1 MARPVAVCE
10 KIANNPLG
18 HISKNQ
24 RRRIA
29 SWTQP
34 EEQDRVQHYQFLWA
48 AAEDCL
54 PCVEYWLEQGADVF
68 RGQETHPEKTALWW
82 ARECSATRVLPLL
95 EQAAAGNRVDKLH
108 KIPRT
113 QQTPASALKDGDAGE
128 PEETLAGIWL
138 DEDETT
144 AALTAF
150 FGDSEQRQKQVWR
163 AAMQGD
169 AQRVFE
175 LLHLESTSWPVKP
188 VADDLPLRM
197 QSWTLIDFVGFAIQ
211 FWTGRTEL
219 LKKLT
224 LVHSVLREF
233 EDNRVHRVVE
243 WYMTY
248 QFLFPS
254 WLSWQQGLVKSEQD
268 DCEEN
273 SMVAFW
279 AAFAS
284 AELGSDYES
293 LTATEDWCC
302 TDPFLSAVDANIE
315 HPPHCDTWPLRC
327 FVAAFRP
334 QHLST
339 VHALETQLISDA
351 LTGWWTFTAD
361 QRRAISVLLCESLQ
375 KCDDWHTG
383 NAS

>member
-1 MARPVAVCE
+1 M
-10 KIANNPLG
+10 
-18 HISKNQ
+18 
-24 RRRIA
+24 
-29 SWTQP
+29 
-34 EEQDRVQHYQFLWA
+34 
-48 AAEDCL
+48 
-54 PCVEYWLEQGADVF
+54 
-68 RGQETHPEKTALWW
+68 
-82 ARECSATRVLPLL
+82 
-95 EQAAAGNRVDKLH
+95 
-108 KIPRT
+108 
-113 QQTPASALKDGDAGE
+113 
-128 PEETLAGIWL
+128 
-138 DEDETT
+138 
-144 AALTAF
+144 
-150 FGDSEQRQKQVWR
+150 
-163 AAMQGD
+163 
-169 AQRVFE
+169 
-175 LLHLESTSWPVKP
+175 
-188 VADDLPLRM
+188 
-197 QSWTLIDFVGFAIQ
+197 GFAIQ
-211 FWTGRTEL
+211 FWTGRAEL

-224 LVHSVLREF
+224 LVHSVFREF

-302 TDPFLSAVDANIE
+302 TDPFLSALDANIE